1 MEPFRI
7 LIRLGV
13 ITVFGTNCHHVTKI
27 LSGIEVEIALP
38 KMPKFC
44 EKKEDELPRK
54 KHGNTPV

>member
-1 MEPFRI
+1 M
-7 LIRLGV
+7 IRLGV
-13 ITVFGTNCHHVTKI
+13 ITVFGTNSHHVTEI